1 MQLGL
6 HRGRVDLEHLDVTG
20 TLGDLRPQGKDKV
33 VQGGLGG
40 AVVGAAH
47 HGHEGHLGG
56 GVGEGGLGGEGLQVG
71 EEGLGEVDGGS
82 VVGDEL
88 GVEGG
93 EVDSVGVGEVEGA
106 LDAGV
111 DEDAV
116 QVGVGSC
123 DLGGELGDLYSG

>member
-1 MQLGL
+1 M
-6 HRGRVDLEHLDVTG
+6 
-20 TLGDLRPQGKDKV
+20 
-33 VQGGLGG
+33 
-40 AVVGAAH
+40 
-47 HGHEGHLGG
+47 GG

-93 EVDSVGVGEVEGA
+93 EVDGVGVGEVEGA

-116 QVGVGSC
+116 QVGVGGC

>member
-6 HRGRVDLEHLDVTG
+6 DSGRVDFQHLDVAG
-20 TLGDLRPQGKDKV
+20 ALSDLRAQSKDEV

-71 EEGLGEVDGGS
+71 EEGLGEVDGGG

-93 EVDSVGVGEVEGA
+93 EIDGVGLGEVEGA

-116 QVGVGSC
+116 QVGVGGG
-123 DLGGELGDLYSG
+123 DFGGELGDL